1 MTCDASRSPFSG
13 PGSMSIRML
22 TFARNSV
29 VIGSTVA
36 WESSESR
43 FERTTTAGRALSHDS
58 RTTTTVPRRMA
69 SGSTAILPFGPRAA
83 RNPPRS
89 HPLPASRWQADGTHR
104 RGEPDSQDRLRPAA
118 TARPRAIRAHAGRSD
133 GERSGRGRM
142 RGFACVT
149 RNASAAHLQGPSDGR
164 CPRKECRRSRHSCE
178 PSPPLGQAKTVP
190 CSWPDARYPDRPV
203 VQPRSGQCTSVSF
216 KKDSTGIDAKAVAA

>member
-43 FERTTTAGRALSHDS
+43 FERTTTAGRALSRDN

-89 HPLPASRWQADGTHR
+89 HLLPASRWQAGGTHR

-149 RNASAAHLQGPSDGR
+149 RNASAAHLQGLPAGASSQGMPAITPFVRTIPSHWD
-164 CPRKECRRSRHSCE
+164 RRRLFPVRGPTRAIMTAPWCNH
-178 PSPPLGQAKTVP
+178 VP
-190 CSWPDARYPDRPV
+190 ANV
-203 VQPRSGQCTSVSF
+203 
-216 KKDSTGIDAKAVAA
+216 

>member
-43 FERTTTAGRALSHDS
+43 FERTTTAGRALSRDN

-89 HPLPASRWQADGTHR
+89 HLLPASRWQADGTHR
-104 RGEPDSQDRLRPAA
+104 QGGPDSQDRLRPAA
-118 TARPRAIRAHAGRSD
+118 TARPRAVRAHAGWSD
-133 GERSGRGRM
+133 GERFGRGRM

-149 RNASAAHLQGPSDGR
+149 RNASAAHLQGLPAGAVLARNASDDAIRANHSLRTGED
-164 CPRKECRRSRHSCE
+164 CSLCAARRAILAGPWCNHV
-178 PSPPLGQAKTVP
+178 LA
-190 CSWPDARYPDRPV
+190 
-203 VQPRSGQCTSVSF
+203 SV
-216 KKDSTGIDAKAVAA
+216 